1 MCSGLRLT
9 ALRASWL
16 QGLCRS
22 VMEPC
27 SRALGKSQLMACV
40 AHQRTNGFQA
50 GPEEK
55 LLRAVSKA
63 AAACRS
69 GIHRTR
75 RQVNGTGPSLPVPGC
90 CLRAWGQRRLPSAAR
105 SGGGCSLCSRSGGW
119 ARQETRR
126 GRLSPRARGGGR
138 GRAGPGMR
146 WEAAAAPARLLCP
159 APLATGA
166 PAAPNQRAAVRA
178 QPIGRRARG
187 RGAPERGGPAT
198 RRAAILTSEEQKR

>member
-75 RQVNGTGPSLPVPGC
+75 RQVNGTGPSLPVLGC

-105 SGGGCSLCSRSGGW
+105 SGGGCSLCSRSGAEAGP
-119 ARQETRR
+119 A
-126 GRLSPRARGGGR
+126 GRPGGVACPHGPVE
-138 GRAGPGMR
+138 GDGAGPGMR
-146 WEAAAAPARLLCP
+146 WDAAAAPADSS
-159 APLATGA
+159 APL
-166 PAAPNQRAAVRA
+166 P
-178 QPIGRRARG
+178 
-187 RGAPERGGPAT
+187 
-198 RRAAILTSEEQKR
+198 